1 MENENIIK
9 PELESLQEEKLE
21 KTLRPQTLDEYI
33 GQTKVKESMKIYIK
47 AAKKRKEPLDHCLF
61 YGPPG
66 LGKTTISGII
76 ANEMHSKI
84 KITSGPAIEKPGDLA
99 GLLTSLEEFDV
110 LFIDEIHRLSKVVE
124 EILYPALEDFVLDI
138 TIGKGAEAKSIR
150 IDLPKFTLI
159 GATTKPGSLTT
170 PLRDRFGIVQRL
182 ELYSVEDLSTIV
194 KRSSKILEVEIDE
207 ESSKEIARRSRGT
220 PRIAN
225 RLLKRVRDYALVLGD
240 GKINLKITKHAL
252 NELEIDELGLEETD
266 RRMLTMMIIQYSGR
280 PVGIEALAASL
291 GEEIDTIEDVYE
303 PYLLQIGFIA
313 RTPRGRIAL
322 QPAYEH
328 LGYDYQTKMY

>member
-21 KTLRPQTLDEYI
+21 KTLRPKTLDEYI

-159 GATTKPGSLTT
+159 GATTKAGSLTT

-207 ESSKEIARRSRGT
+207 DSSKEIARRSRGT

-266 RRMLTMMIIQYSGR
+266 RRMLTMMIVQYSGR

>member
-1 MENENIIK
+1 MENENITK

-110 LFIDEIHRLSKVVE
+110 LFIDDIHRLSKVVE

-159 GATTKPGSLTT
+159 GATTKAGSLTT